1 LICVKRRQADNA
13 IFSHVDRRVAV
24 MWTSQNSL
32 ENSGSSE
39 LAVLWMT
46 VAGIVVAACLAVK
59 LI

>member
-1 LICVKRRQADNA
+1 
-13 IFSHVDRRVAV
+13 

-46 VAGIVVAACLAVK
+46 VAGMVVAACLAVAV
-59 LI
+59 